1 MKVRVIKTIKEVG
14 FSGAPR
20 APEREP
26 EKQSSG
32 TDRVPPLR
40 VGGKRN
46 LPKRPKL
53 EEEDSD
59 ESISQEFLASLQE
72 LIEPFINSDIT
83 NPRRLNYQLYVN
95 NDYEDSPI
103 EIVGIGTDKIVFSHT
118 DYPNWVFKVV
128 KANAVKDEA
137 GDEKY
142 VWNMLKDSE
151 FASLLAPVVG
161 YDGTPVYAMRKTSSG
176 GSLEDIKDALYKIS
190 SDKYKDFEYYLLS
203 DANSSNIGRI
213 GDQSV
218 LNDYDQWDEYFRKP
232 ANKLQEQ
239 ANEEVTV
246 VIPGGF
252 KPPHRGHVEM
262 INHFARLPNVSKVI
276 VYMGSKPRQSADG
289 SVVITKDKSIELF
302 NLFDL
307 ASNVEFG
314 EVRQRPKKSGG
325 SYENPLN
332 DAADLLFDPEYEGMG
347 VAMGHSEKD
356 PNRGKIFASIAKNA
370 KTPLQ
375 AHVATVPPAPAV
387 EDLSATDL
395 RNAIENE
402 DLEGMK
408 RFMPDDIIDDYWS
421 ILHGI

>member
-20 APEREP
+20 SADKEP
-26 EKQSSG
+26 AKQD
-32 TDRVPPLR
+32 TRTHRVMPLK
-40 VGGKRN
+40 VGRPIKRK
-46 LPKRPKL
+46 PVKL
-53 EEEDSD
+53 EEQED
-59 ESISQEFLASLQE
+59 
-72 LIEPFINSDIT
+72 
-83 NPRRLNYQLYVN
+83 
-95 NDYEDSPI
+95 
-103 EIVGIGTDKIVFSHT
+103 
-118 DYPNWVFKVV
+118 
-128 KANAVKDEA
+128 
-137 GDEKY
+137 
-142 VWNMLKDSE
+142 
-151 FASLLAPVVG
+151 
-161 YDGTPVYAMRKTSSG
+161 
-176 GSLEDIKDALYKIS
+176 
-190 SDKYKDFEYYLLS
+190 
-203 DANSSNIGRI
+203 
-213 GDQSV
+213 
-218 LNDYDQWDEYFRKP
+218 
-232 ANKLQEQ
+232 
-239 ANEEVTV
+239 EVTV

-252 KPPHRGHVEM
+252 KPPHKGHVEM

-347 VAMGHSEKD
+347 IAMGHSEKD
-356 PNRGKIFASIAKNA
+356 PKRGKIFASIAKNA

-375 AHVATVPPAPAV
+375 ANVVTVPPAPAV

-408 RFMPDDIIDDYWS
+408 KFMPEDLIEDYLN
-421 ILHGI
+421 ILTGE